1 MNLFNFEYFTERAEI
16 LTEMARPFVLFGAGT
31 PANVKYKELMNQLV
45 QEYPGKPPTSYRITL
60 DKYFLDKFNEKFEIY
75 KFSKQDLSDYIE
87 SNLRNIASVMFDDEN
102 ALDLTD
108 DEMQSFELNSDSS
121 LEGDILYHFEKKL
134 DKNDYKAFNKNF
146 STMVRNNNKLKMSLK
161 MIKSLIAEDENEYVL
176 SGNEIVRYESNG
188 LSDASA
194 SRSTLEKVSSE
205 NKEQF
210 NNSDFINSLN
220 SEEAISY
227 AETASERSIRSKGM
241 EKARVETTGIKFK
254 DFSQLENYLK
264 PTLKQLNRDMHTRNI
279 SIGRGGKG
287 GTRAESEAVDSQ
299 GSDIGLPFSTLYIDN
314 ILDILSILI
323 SERKKLPTET
333 SNDIWGKRDQQL
345 GSSNISIKPQY
356 LNYEISIP
364 SQLLK
369 SFSAKEI
376 EDIYLGFEKTYDN
389 FENKQL
395 EYTEDDLSKTI
406 NKFKDSLPKL
416 SNLLEFFKTSLS
428 GIEKQKDEIEQDQSF
443 IGYDDDLVR
452 KYFPDTESEEFKNFT
467 NWYTAK
473 TKYEEKLKNDL
484 LERIFNYLS
493 SMKEKESPDAVEN
506 EFKGTDSDLMKKL
519 QTYENKVRSLEK
531 AYKYRPTDQLKS
543 EIDNLKEII
552 DSIKSKYN
560 IEEPQQDE
568 EELAVMDY
576 MTEQVKKDKLLNS
589 KGQFVEKMNKKPLN
603 YWHWSQIN
611 G

>member
-45 QEYPGKPPTSYRITL
+45 QEYPGKPPTSYRIIL
-60 DKYFLDKFNEKFEIY
+60 DKYFLDKFNKKFEIY

-87 SNLRNIASVMFDDEN
+87 SNLRKIASIMFDDEN

-108 DEMQSFELNSDSS
+108 EDMKNFELNSDSS
-121 LEGDILYHFEKKL
+121 LLGDILYHFEKKL
-134 DKNDYKAFNKNF
+134 NKSGYKAFNKNF
-146 STMVRNNNKLKMSLK
+146 STMIKNNNKLKMSLQI
-161 MIKSLIAEDENEYVL
+161 IKSLITEDKNEYVL
-176 SGNEIVRYESNG
+176 SGNEIVRYESDG

-279 SIGRGGKG
+279 RIGRGGKG
-287 GTRAESEAVDSQ
+287 GARSESEAVESQ
-299 GSDIGLPFSTLYIDN
+299 DSDIGLPFSTLYIDN
-314 ILDILSILI
+314 ILDILSTLI

-345 GSSNISIKPQY
+345 GPSNISINPRY

-369 SFSAKEI
+369 SFSPKEI
-376 EDIYLGFEKTYDN
+376 EDVYTA
-389 FENKQL
+389 FENIYDKFENDQL
-395 EYTEDDLSKTI
+395 EYTEADLSKLI
-406 NKFKDSLPKL
+406 DRVKDKNPKL

-428 GIEKQKDEIEQDQSF
+428 GVEKQKDEIQQDQSF

-452 KYFPDTESEEFKNFT
+452 KYFPDTNSEEFKNFT
-467 NWYTAK
+467 DWYTAK

-484 LERIFNYLS
+484 LERIINYLA
-493 SMKEKESPDAVEN
+493 SMKEREVPEPDKN
-506 EFKGTDSDLMKKL
+506 EFEGVNSDLMKKL
-519 QTYENKVRSLEK
+519 QTYENKIRSLEK
-531 AYKYRPTDQLKS
+531 AYKYRPTEQLKS

-560 IEEPQQDE
+560 TEEPQQDE